1 MHQLSPDLPPRLLSI
16 RLRTRRGRLLHYR
29 LVPRVLVCDD
39 APGFRLML
47 GLTLRD
53 AGWEVEEADSYVTA
67 LARVRETRFD
77 VVLADIW
84 MATTDMQSL
93 AAIRQLL
100 PDATLAV
107 MSSLDLDQARELVA
121 EVDGVDMVLSKRTAP
136 EEIAAALEHRREP
149 T

>member
-1 MHQLSPDLPPRLLSI
+1 
-16 RLRTRRGRLLHYR
+16 
-29 LVPRVLVCDD
+29 
-39 APGFRLML
+39 ML

-53 AGWEVEEADSYVTA
+53 AGWEVVEADSYVTA
-67 LARVRETRFD
+67 LIAVRESPFD

-84 MATTDMQSL
+84 MPEPDMESL
-93 AAIRQLL
+93 AAIRATL

-136 EEIAAALEHRREP
+136 EEIAAALEGRGG
-149 T
+149 

>member
-1 MHQLSPDLPPRLLSI
+1 MLDYPFVP
-16 RLRTRRGRLLHYR
+16 
-29 LVPRVLVCDD
+29 PRVLVCDD

-67 LARVRETRFD
+67 LARVRESPTFD

-84 MATTDMQSL
+84 MPEPDMASL
-93 AAIRQLL
+93 AAIRAQL

-107 MSSLDLDQARELVA
+107 MSSLDLDQARALVA

-136 EEIAAALEHRREP
+136 EELAAALEHRRQA

>member
-1 MHQLSPDLPPRLLSI
+1 
-16 RLRTRRGRLLHYR
+16 
-29 LVPRVLVCDD
+29 
-39 APGFRLML
+39 ML

-67 LARVRETRFD
+67 LARVRESPFD

-84 MATTDMQSL
+84 MPEPDMESL
-93 AAIRQLL
+93 AAIRTLL

-107 MSSLDLDQARELVA
+107 MSSLDLEQARVLVSG
-121 EVDGVDMVLSKRTAP
+121 VDGVDLVLSKRTAP

>member
-1 MHQLSPDLPPRLLSI
+1 
-16 RLRTRRGRLLHYR
+16 
-29 LVPRVLVCDD
+29 
-39 APGFRLML
+39 ML

-67 LARVRETRFD
+67 IARVRDTPFD

-84 MATTDMQSL
+84 MPEPDMTSL
-93 AAIRQLL
+93 AELRKLL
-100 PDATLAV
+100 PEATLAV
-107 MSSLDLDQARELVA
+107 MSSLDIEQARILVA

-136 EEIAAALEHRREP
+136 EELAAALEHRREP

>member
-1 MHQLSPDLPPRLLSI
+1 MLDYPFVP
-16 RLRTRRGRLLHYR
+16 
-29 LVPRVLVCDD
+29 PRVLVCDD

-67 LARVRETRFD
+67 LARVRESPTFD

-84 MATTDMQSL
+84 MPEPDMASL
-93 AAIRQLL
+93 AAIRALL

-107 MSSLDLDQARELVA
+107 MSSLDLDQARALVA

-136 EEIAAALEHRREP
+136 EELAAALEHRRQA

>member
-1 MHQLSPDLPPRLLSI
+1 MLDYPFVP
-16 RLRTRRGRLLHYR
+16 
-29 LVPRVLVCDD
+29 PRVLVCDD

-67 LARVRETRFD
+67 LARVRESPTFD

-84 MATTDMQSL
+84 MPEPDMASL
-93 AAIRQLL
+93 AAIRAQL

-107 MSSLDLDQARELVA
+107 MSSLDLDQARALVA

-136 EEIAAALEHRREP
+136 EELAAALEHRRHA